1 MVTLPTVGQQ
11 GWRTRIVT
19 VEERIAALEAR
30 TDALEARTAA
40 PRPRTTT
47 TPPRPATP
55 PRAGSSPAG
64 RPPVGSP
71 LALEDALGGR
81 LLAWVG
87 GAAVALGVV
96 FLLAIAVSRGC
107 IGEVE
112 RTLLAGLFSGV
123 LLAAGVHAHGRRG
136 RTDASLAAAAAG
148 IAGLFATTTVA
159 GSLYHLIPIAVAVVA
174 IGAVATALAVR
185 WEALGIAGLG
195 VLGALASPVLL
206 GAVGAGAPV
215 ALLFVATG
223 SAAAVLLWQR
233 WRVLAIGAWL
243 VALAVAHVGVGLAGR
258 RTTRISPGQAAMSAL
273 WAFTGVAVLLAGLVR
288 DLPLL
293 RQARWRCSR

>member
-1 MVTLPTVGQQ
+1 
-11 GWRTRIVT
+11 
-19 VEERIAALEAR
+19 
-30 TDALEARTAA
+30 
-40 PRPRTTT
+40 
-47 TPPRPATP
+47 
-55 PRAGSSPAG
+55 
-64 RPPVGSP
+64 
-71 LALEDALGGR
+71 
-81 LLAWVG
+81 
-87 GAAVALGVV
+87 
-96 FLLAIAVSRGC
+96 
-107 IGEVE
+107 
-112 RTLLAGLFSGV
+112 
-123 LLAAGVHAHGRRG
+123 
-136 RTDASLAAAAAG
+136 
-148 IAGLFATTTVA
+148 
-159 GSLYHLIPIAVAVVA
+159 VAVVA
-174 IGAVATALAVR
+174 AVGIGAVATALAVR

-233 WRVLAIGAWL
+233 WRVPAIGAFAIATPQWIAFL
-243 VALAVAHVGVGLAGR
+243 LIADPPLAVAHVGVGLAGR